1 MSKKNDY
8 VYLESPIEK
17 EEEDIFGVSP
27 YVEQLY
33 AAFSSGAKFVAVDG
47 EFGSGKSSIV
57 NLFQKKMKNEKRLFK
72 KIHFVN
78 INFLNINQNVK
89 KIKESNSQQK
99 PSLDSI
105 SDKETTVDCYHRYF
119 VNQVANDLYSNPHDI
134 ERLFYNNFIS
144 CSIVKKPRN
153 KILEKILDRLLL
165 VLVSLT
171 SIILFFLTFID
182 SFKRDYGL
190 GCFINKFFPFL
201 LFVIFVLVLIY
212 GYGFYKPEQQE
223 KSPMLDIDKCRNSL
237 CKILYDVVSKNS
249 TIYFII
255 DDLDRIDSELQR
267 QIISLLYNE
276 YYPLNDLINNINL
289 KFIFMINLNKI
300 DEDANSEINADKL
313 FDYVVNISNN
323 QNYVLHRYVEN
334 EIDDNKV
341 LSDIFSKV
349 KYKDYF
355 IGLIVDNYSSI
366 RKIKHL
372 FNRIITK
379 FMYFYKKD
387 VLINYDQLVMICI
400 LSGMCDSKKLNNVI
414 NAILNNLQI
423 DNKSNDKI
431 CNYIEYS
438 INKGIIDNSY
448 YIYLYNFMN
457 SLDILNE
464 DEQFIYNKL
473 HDDLGTFRDDWLKIY
488 NILTFSSSRY
498 LTIYNHIYKY
508 LSNDDKILFLGH
520 KEFLKYVLLEHNI
533 SDLEVKNIYNIF
545 YIDLAFEN
553 LYENSFIRFERELL
567 DNLELCLKKY
577 VNSSFDK
584 SLKEKL
590 ENEFKIFVS
599 NMKHCI
605 KFFDIEKFIEVVNVD
620 KELFDMLMG
629 CKENNTS
636 VIFNMILNKKLK
648 WKKILKFIDKSILE
662 QINTIN
668 DSSSKEGLFLSL
680 LKENL
685 SLNLKC
691 DILINYVDE
700 YEDFEKLG
708 NEFKNDNSF
717 DMSVDELLVLLKK
730 YGYNVFLDKYIIK
743 VINSNNRKKIIDFIN
758 GYEFDLSNEVLR
770 AIDNLEPKYGF
781 SLFYENLFRD
791 RKFYTLLLYSEL
803 MNNKKLNLDI
813 TSLEVDEYKKA
824 AHKVYL
830 DMSNGFQH
838 FDFDLS
844 FTNFIVDTFDFKK
857 LNFIP
862 LNFWKVDIL
871 IKSLHFS
878 DKFSNVVDRLVECNY
893 FNDYINYYKND
904 NKLSDINFLDY
915 LYDYA
920 VKNNLDAS
928 IKANITKTINYKK
941 NNTDN

>member
-8 VYLESPIEK
+8 VYLESPIDK

-33 AAFSSGAKFVAVDG
+33 AAFSSGARFVAVDG

-57 NLFQKKMKNEKRLFK
+57 NLFKKKMENKKRLFK
-72 KIHFVN
+72 KKFFVN
-78 INFLNINQNVK
+78 INFLNINQGVK
-89 KIKESNSQQK
+89 NINSNTDVVSN
-99 PSLDSI
+99 
-105 SDKETTVDCYHRYF
+105 KETIVDCYHRYF

-165 VLVSLT
+165 VLVSLA

-276 YYPLNDLINNINL
+276 YYPLNDLINNIQL

-300 DEDANSEINADKL
+300 DEDAKSEINADKL

-323 QNYVLHRYVEN
+323 QNYVLHRYVEK
-334 EIDDNKV
+334 EINDNKV
-341 LSDIFSKV
+341 LSDIFASV

-387 VLINYDQLVMICI
+387 VLIKYDQLVMICI

-431 CNYIEYS
+431 GNYIEYS

-533 SDLEVKNIYNIF
+533 SDLEMKNIYNIF

-553 LYENSFIRFERELL
+553 LYENTFIRFESGLL

-577 VNSSFDK
+577 VNASFDK

-620 KELFDMLMG
+620 KELFDMLME
-629 CKENNTS
+629 CKENNIS

-648 WKKILKFIDKSILE
+648 WKKFIQFIDRDILK
-662 QINTIN
+662 QINVIN
-668 DSSSKEGLFLSL
+668 DSSSENNLFLSL

-717 DMSVDELLVLLKK
+717 AMSIDELFVLLKK
-730 YGYNVFLDKYIIK
+730 YGYNYFLDKYIIN
-743 VINSNNRKKIIDFIN
+743 VINSNNCKKFIDFIN
-758 GYEFDLSNEVLR
+758 GYKFDLSNEVLS
-770 AIDNLEPKYGF
+770 AIDKMETKYGF
-781 SLFYENLFRD
+781 NSFYENLFKD
-791 RKFYTLLLYSEL
+791 RKFYTLLLYSNL
-803 MNNKKLNLDI
+803 MNDKKLNLD
-813 TSLEVDEYKKA
+813 TQSLEIAEYKKA
-824 AHKVYL
+824 VHKVYL
-830 DMSNGFQH
+830 DMSNAFQH
-838 FDFDLS
+838 FYFGLN

-862 LNFWKVDIL
+862 LNFWKIDIL
-871 IKSLHFS
+871 IKSLSFS
-878 DKFSNVVDRLVECNY
+878 SKFSNVIDRLVECNY
-893 FNDYINYYKND
+893 FNDYINYCKN
-904 NKLSDINFLDY
+904 NTSFSDIDFLNY

-920 VKNNLDAS
+920 VKNNFDSS
-928 IKANITKTINYKK
+928 IKANITKAINYKK
-941 NNTDN
+941 SNTGS